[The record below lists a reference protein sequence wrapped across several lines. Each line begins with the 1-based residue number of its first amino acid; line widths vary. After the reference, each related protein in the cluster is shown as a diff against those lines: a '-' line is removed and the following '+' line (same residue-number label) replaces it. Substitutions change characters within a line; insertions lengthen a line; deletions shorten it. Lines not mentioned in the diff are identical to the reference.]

1 MVTAWSRVPALAF
14 IEGCARCWD
23 NGAIVHH
30 ALGST
35 AIELAG
41 DRAVAQTKMTIGSRS
56 MVEEVLCDVV
66 CTGRFYDFFECRGGA
81 WGIVLRQPVPEK
93 DRPGTVR
100 RDSGGVGKG
109 CVGTGW

>member
-1 MVTAWSRVPALAF
+1 MVTAWSRVPADAF
-14 IEGCARCWD
+14 IEGCARGWD

-56 MVEEVLCDVV
+56 MVEDVLCDVV
-66 CTGRFYDFFECRGGA
+66 CTGRFYDFRSEEHTSELQSLMRISYDVFCLKKKKTQQIR
-81 WGIVLRQPVPEK
+81 K
-93 DRPGTVR
+93 T
-100 RDSGGVGKG
+100 K
-109 CVGTGW
+109 